1 MIDGFSVLKTYSFSH
16 EAHLDQAKLLDEN
29 IDARLMDE
37 QISNVYPGIGYA
49 VGIKIIVPDE
59 DIQKAN
65 DILNSNES
73 QSLEGM

>member
-37 QISNVYPGIGYA
+37 QISNIYQGIGYA

-59 DIQKAN
+59 EIHKAN
-65 DILNSNES
+65 DILDSNES

>member
-1 MIDGFSVLKTYSFSH
+1 MINGYSVLKTYSFSH
-16 EAHLDQAKLLDEN
+16 EAHLDQAKLMDEN
-29 IDARLMDE
+29 IDARLVDE

-59 DIQKAN
+59 DIEKAAG
-65 DILNSNES
+65 ILDANES